1 MTMQKIILIS
11 VLCSTIIGLAGQTR
25 RLPSKFPRL
34 KSGMTKEE
42 YRKENEK
49 AVEEAKKTYLKMREE
64 RMRLMEREAWKHLLR
79 VNEQQW
85 KILEPKIYTALGLLW
100 ATQAG
105 ATGWGGLVD
114 FYWHRHSESFMGAAK
129 AKAPNEMIEG
139 ERLADELVDLLEDKN
154 SKDEEIRQQM
164 HALQQAREQAR
175 ESFPQARK
183 ELAEV
188 LTNTRQ
194 EAIFLIRGYI
204 D

>member
-1 MTMQKIILIS
+1 
-11 VLCSTIIGLAGQTR
+11 
-25 RLPSKFPRL
+25 
-34 KSGMTKEE
+34 
-42 YRKENEK
+42 
-49 AVEEAKKTYLKMREE
+49 
-64 RMRLMEREAWKHLLR
+64 
-79 VNEQQW
+79 
-85 KILEPKIYTALGLLW
+85 
-100 ATQAG
+100 
-105 ATGWGGLVD
+105 
-114 FYWHRHSESFMGAAK
+114 MGAAK